1 MSYWC
6 SAQLCHVCTGTKLCR
21 VHGCYTSSCAA
32 SLRDGLAVAAGTAIC
47 HSARNGVVIT
57 EPQVQV
63 CLKAFSHGQSTIGSE
78 TPVVRL
84 KIESR
89 VPRVHGGVRIT
100 DIRRICTDQPLCA
113 TSLGCQ
119 PRVSQRWYDPVLQLE
134 AAKGN
139 SQVLEVL
146 YAPPCVAHTG
156 TVTGRYYCTQ

>member
-1 MSYWC
+1 MLHKL
-6 SAQLCHVCTGTKLCR
+6 LC
-21 VHGCYTSSCAA
+21 
-32 SLRDGLAVAAGTAIC
+32 GLAPRRTGSSRWHC
-47 HSARNGVVIT
+47 NLPLSAERCGPSRNRKCKSVSK
-57 EPQVQV
+57 Q
-63 CLKAFSHGQSTIGSE
+63 AFSHGQSTTGSE

-146 YAPPCVAHTG
+146 YAPPLTHLVTSNDPPTLAHTG